1 MVYHHEKDV
10 PRPKAHS
17 QTHPTSSGNHSD
29 VQRICESG
37 GRFPLRQNFTKGT
50 KIELTEGK
58 KSKIECPLREMIHEG
73 ENIQSHKV

>member
-1 MVYHHEKDV
+1 MVILLEKHHIM
-10 PRPKAHS
+10 
-17 QTHPTSSGNHSD
+17 GNNHSD